1 MNTRLL
7 SGGGLVMALIAFL
20 AVNIIGNQTLTSMRV
35 DVTDNR
41 LFTLSQGTRNILD
54 GLKEP
59 INLRYY
65 FSNKLLAGYPDLQT
79 YGVRVRD
86 LLEEY
91 ASRSNGMIRLSVID
105 PEPFS
110 EAEDQ
115 AVTFGI
121 RQIPMSETGDMAY
134 FGVVGTNTIDQE
146 LALPFFDPRKEQA
159 LEYDL
164 TKLIYNLAH
173 PQKRVVGVIS
183 GLPVFGAPDP
193 YGRPAQ
199 PWTIINVL
207 RDAYE
212 VKELRTDVAAIDPE
226 IDTLLVIHPQNFS
239 EDTQYAIDQFVIK
252 GGKAIVF
259 VDPSAEADATQPDP
273 AAPSVLPEHKSD
285 LPKLLKA
292 WGVQLVEG
300 KVATDVDAAIRVSY
314 AGNRGPQE
322 IEYLPWL
329 HLEGD
334 RLNRED
340 FITSQ
345 LKLVNVGSSGSLQRI
360 EGATTTVTPLL
371 QTGMKSGMID
381 AEAVMIVRDPRGLLE
396 SFKPESKQLMLAARI
411 AGKVR
416 SAYPGGVIPK
426 KDASKPADGSAATAP
441 DTSASAPKPG
451 HVEESAQ
458 PVSVV
463 VVADTDILADNFWL
477 RMQDSLGVRVPT
489 PFADNANLIVNAVD
503 NLGGNSDLISL
514 RSRGGSSRPF
524 TVVEQIQKDA
534 EAQFRDKERKLQER
548 LQETEKKIA
557 ELQQQKDQK
566 TGTLMSPQQ
575 QAEIEKFKAEMLD
588 TRKALRDVQ
597 HDLRKNI
604 EGLGT
609 QLRLINIGL
618 VPALLGIVAIV
629 FALTHSMRRRRS
641 IPG

>member
-1 MNTRLL
+1 
-7 SGGGLVMALIAFL
+7 
-20 AVNIIGNQTLTSMRV
+20 
-35 DVTDNR
+35 
-41 LFTLSQGTRNILD
+41 
-54 GLKEP
+54 
-59 INLRYY
+59 
-65 FSNKLLAGYPDLQT
+65 
-79 YGVRVRD
+79 
-86 LLEEY
+86 
-91 ASRSNGMIRLSVID
+91 MIKLSVID

-115 AVTFGI
+115 AVAFGI

-146 LALPFFDPRKEQA
+146 LAVPFFDPRKEQA

-173 PQKRVVGVIS
+173 PKKRVVGVLS
-183 GLPVFGAPDP
+183 GLPVFGMPDP

-212 VKELRTDVAAIDPE
+212 VREIRKDVAAIDPE
-226 IDTLLVIHPQNFS
+226 IDTLLVIHPEKFS
-239 EDTQYAIDQFVIK
+239 EDLQYAIDQFVIK

-259 VDPSAEADATQPDP
+259 VDPSAEAGSTQPDP
-273 AAPSVLPEHKSD
+273 ATPSVLPEPKSD
-285 LPKLLKA
+285 LPKVLKA

-329 HLEGD
+329 HLEGE

-340 FITSQ
+340 FVTSQ
-345 LKLVNVGSSGSLQRI
+345 LKTINVGSSGSLTRI

-371 QTGMKSGMID
+371 QTGPNSGMID

-396 SFKPESKQLMLAARI
+396 SFKPEAKQLMLAARI
-411 AGKVR
+411 SGKVK
-416 SAYPGGVIPK
+416 SAYPGGVIPTNDEPK
-426 KDASKPADGSAATAP
+426 AGADGESATPPAESKP
-441 DTSASAPKPG
+441 SAPRAN

-458 PVSVV
+458 PISVV
-463 VVADTDILADNFWL
+463 VVADTDLLADNFWL
-477 RMQDSLGVRVPT
+477 RMQDSMGVRVPA
-489 PFADNANLIVNAVD
+489 PFADNANFIVNALD

-514 RSRGGSSRPF
+514 RSRGGSTRPF

-534 EAQFRDKERKLQER
+534 EARFRDKERKLQER
-548 LQETEKKIA
+548 MQETEKKIA
-557 ELQQQKDQK
+557 ELQQQKDQSA
-566 TGTLMSPQQ
+566 GTLMSPQQ
-575 QAEIEKFKAEMLD
+575 QAEVDKFKADLIE
-588 TRKALRDVQ
+588 TRKSLRDVQ

-618 VPALLGIVAIV
+618 VPALLGGVAII
-629 FALTHSMRRRRS
+629 FALTRGMRRRR
-641 IPG
+641 PVAG

>member
-1 MNTRLL
+1 
-7 SGGGLVMALIAFL
+7 MALVAFL
-20 AVNIIGNQTLTSMRV
+20 AVNIIGNQTLTSVRM

-41 LFTLSQGTRNILD
+41 LFTLSEGTRNIIND
-54 GLKEP
+54 LKEP
-59 INLRYY
+59 ITLRYY

-91 ASRSNGMIRLSVID
+91 SARSNGMIKLSVID

-115 AVTFGI
+115 AVAFGI

-146 LALPFFDPRKEQA
+146 LAVPFFDPRKEQA

-173 PQKRVVGVIS
+173 PKKRVVGVLS
-183 GLPVFGAPDP
+183 GLPVFGMPDP

-212 VKELRTDVAAIDPE
+212 VREIRKDVAAIDPE
-226 IDTLLVIHPQNFS
+226 IDTLLVIHPEKFS
-239 EDTQYAIDQFVIK
+239 EDLQYAIDQFVIK

-259 VDPSAEADATQPDP
+259 VDPSAEAGSTQPDP
-273 AAPSVLPEHKSD
+273 ATPSVLPEPKSD
-285 LPKLLKA
+285 LPKVLKA

-329 HLEGD
+329 HLEGE

-340 FITSQ
+340 FVTSQ
-345 LKLVNVGSSGSLQRI
+345 LKTINVGSSGSLTRI

-371 QTGMKSGMID
+371 QTGPNSGMID

-396 SFKPESKQLMLAARI
+396 SFKPEAKQLMLAARI
-411 AGKVR
+411 SGKVK
-416 SAYPGGVIPK
+416 SAYPGGVIPTNDEPK
-426 KDASKPADGSAATAP
+426 AGADGESATPPAESKP
-441 DTSASAPKPG
+441 SAPRAN

-458 PVSVV
+458 PISVV
-463 VVADTDILADNFWL
+463 VVADTDLLADNFWL
-477 RMQDSLGVRVPT
+477 RMQDSMGVRVPA
-489 PFADNANLIVNAVD
+489 PFADNANFIVNALD

-514 RSRGGSSRPF
+514 RSRGGSTRPF

-534 EAQFRDKERKLQER
+534 EARFRDKERKLQER
-548 LQETEKKIA
+548 MQETEKKIA
-557 ELQQQKDQK
+557 ELQQQKDQSA
-566 TGTLMSPQQ
+566 GTLMSPQQ
-575 QAEIEKFKAEMLD
+575 QAEVDKFKADLIE
-588 TRKALRDVQ
+588 TRKSLRDVQ

-618 VPALLGIVAIV
+618 VPALLGGVAII
-629 FALTHSMRRRRS
+629 FALTRGMRRRR
-641 IPG
+641 PVAG